1 MFVAVCVA
9 GIVLIACMMLALT
22 ACVLNKYKAQ
32 KKKDW
37 LELHGHSGGD
47 GGDGGGVRS
56 RSAPLVCLSALA
68 PAAVLVTTVDI
79 PEQRLVWLGTTTL
92 TQQA

>member
-47 GGDGGGVRS
+47 GGDGGGVRFPTVLLSSACLHSHPQRCLLPQLTS
-56 RSAPLVCLSALA
+56 RSRDLC
-68 PAAVLVTTVDI
+68 
-79 PEQRLVWLGTTTL
+79 G
-92 TQQA
+92 